1 MYIISLK
8 SHGNPMKLVLYDPT
22 LKWQMRL
29 RETGE
34 AAQSAAASKDQSQST
49 THVAGPQN
57 LHLPPPDLE
66 R

>member
-1 MYIISLK
+1 
-8 SHGNPMKLVLYDPT
+8 MKLVLYDPT